1 MMWRPV
7 WGIIER
13 EMVRMIRQRGRLVSA
28 AARPLIWLVV
38 IGSGYNAILAN
49 VGPHGYHH
57 FLVPGVLGMVMLFG
71 AMLVSLTLVYD
82 KEFGV
87 MRLLIMAPL
96 PHYWIVVAKIIS
108 GAVVAVVQAG
118 AFALLLAPFGYI
130 GSEVSL
136 LLLVLGLVATA
147 LACASLGMVIAV
159 WSSTLD
165 NFAVVMN
172 FVIFPVFFLSGALY
186 PVQKLPDL
194 LKLVAAINPFT
205 YGVDLLKHAL
215 LGSAAPLLGTDFGVL
230 IDVAVLLGF
239 TAVATFVACLRFS
252 HESAAGMLQFL
263 RTH

>member
-1 MMWRPV
+1 
-7 WGIIER
+7 
-13 EMVRMIRQRGRLVSA
+13 VSA
-28 AARPLIWLVV
+28 AVRPLIWLIV
-38 IGSGYNAILAN
+38 IGSGFNAVLGQI
-49 VGPHGYHH
+49 GPYGYHQ

-87 MRLLIMAPL
+87 MRQLIIAPL

-118 AFALLLAPFGYI
+118 AFALLLAIFGYV
-130 GSEVSL
+130 GPEVSIGL
-136 LLLVLGLVATA
+136 LMLGLVATA

-186 PVQKLPDL
+186 PVHKLPDF
-194 LKLVAAINPFT
+194 LKVVAAVNPFT
-205 YGVDLLKHAL
+205 YGVDMLKHAL
-215 LGSAAPLLGTDFGVL
+215 LGYHGAFGDGLWRTARSHSTFRIHHRCHLCLVPTFFPRVSSWTVTVSPDPLSDRRQYV
-230 IDVAVLLGF
+230 
-239 TAVATFVACLRFS
+239 
-252 HESAAGMLQFL
+252 
-263 RTH
+263 

>member
-1 MMWRPV
+1 MIWRPV

-13 EMVRMIRQRGRLVSA
+13 EMVRMLRQRGRLVSA
-28 AARPLIWLVV
+28 AVRPLIWLIV
-38 IGSGYNAILAN
+38 IGSGFNAMLGQI
-49 VGPHGYHH
+49 GPYGYHQ

-87 MRLLIMAPL
+87 MRQLIIAPL

-118 AFALLLAPFGYI
+118 AFALLLAIFGYV
-130 GSEVSL
+130 GPEVSIGL
-136 LLLVLGLVATA
+136 LMLGLVATA

-186 PVQKLPDL
+186 PVHKLPDF
-194 LKLVAAINPFT
+194 LKVVAAVNPFT
-205 YGVDLLKHAL
+205 YGVDMLKHAL
-215 LGSAAPLLGTDFGVL
+215 LGGTTALLGTDFGVL
-230 IDVAVLLGF
+230 LDLTVLLGF
-239 TAVATFVACLRFS
+239 TIVATFVSCLRFS
-252 HESAAGMLQFL
+252 HESAAGLLQFL
-263 RTH
+263 QTR

>member
-28 AARPLIWLVV
+28 VARPLIWLVV
-38 IGSGYNAILAN
+38 IGSGFNAMLGN
-49 VGPHGYHH
+49 LGPQGYHH
-57 FLVPGVLGMVMLFG
+57 FLVPGLLGMVMLFG
-71 AMLVSLTLVYD
+71 AMLVSLTVVYD

-87 MRLLIMAPL
+87 MRLLIVAPL
-96 PHYWIVVAKIIS
+96 PHYWIVVAKVIS

-118 AFALLLAPFGYI
+118 AFTLLMAICGYV

-136 LLLVLGLVATA
+136 GLLVLGLVATA
-147 LACASLGMVIAV
+147 LACASLGIVIAV

-186 PVQKLPDL
+186 PVQKLPDF
-194 LKLVAAINPFT
+194 LKLVAAMNPFT
-205 YGVDLLKHAL
+205 YGVDMLKHAL
-215 LGSAAPLLGTDFGVL
+215 LGSAAPLLGTDFGVGL
-230 IDVAVLLGF
+230 DLTVLLGF
-239 TAVATFVACLRFS
+239 TVLATVVACLRFS
-252 HESAAGMLQFL
+252 HESAAGLLQFL
-263 RTH
+263 RS

>member
-1 MMWRPV
+1 MIWRPV

-13 EMVRMIRQRGRLVSA
+13 EMVRMLRQRGRLVSA

-38 IGSGYNAILAN
+38 IGSGFNAVLGNIGA
-49 VGPHGYHH
+49 HGYHY

-71 AMLVSLTLVYD
+71 AMLVSLTVVYD

-108 GAVVAVVQAG
+108 GAVVAVVQAA
-118 AFALLLAPFGYI
+118 AFALLLAIFGYV
-130 GSEVSL
+130 GPEVSV

-186 PVQKLPDL
+186 PVQKLPDF

-205 YGVDLLKHAL
+205 YGVDILKHAL
-215 LGSAAPLLGTDFGVL
+215 LGSAALGTDFGVL
-230 IDVAVLLGF
+230 LDVTVLVGF
-239 TAVATFVACLRFS
+239 SLVATFVACLRFS
-252 HESAAGMLQFL
+252 HESAAGLLQFL
-263 RTH
+263 QAR

>member
-1 MMWRPV
+1 MIWRPV

-13 EMVRMIRQRGRLVSA
+13 EMVRMLRQRGRLVSA

-38 IGSGYNAILAN
+38 IGSGFNAMLGPL
-49 VGPHGYHH
+49 GPHGYHH

-87 MRLLIMAPL
+87 MRLLIVAPL

-108 GAVVAVVQAG
+108 GAVVAVVQAA
-118 AFALLLAPFGYI
+118 AFALLLAIFGYV
-130 GSEVSL
+130 GPEVSMVL
-136 LLLVLGLVATA
+136 LALGLVTTA

-186 PVQKLPDL
+186 PVHKLPDF
-194 LKLVAAINPFT
+194 LKVVAAINPFT
-205 YGVDLLKHAL
+205 YGVDILKHAL
-215 LGSAAPLLGTDFGVL
+215 LGSTMPLLGTDFGVL
-230 IDVAVLLGF
+230 VDVAVLVGF
-239 TAVATFVACLRFS
+239 TVVATFVACLRFS
-252 HESAAGMLQFL
+252 HESAAGLLQFL